1 MNARFLNHGVDTLV
15 LWYSWGSR
23 YRLPQNFLPHLEA
36 ARQERANLDLDRP
49 VLVNVANLAL
59 PATLESRMFERA
71 KFRRVR
77 HYRYGLTFG
86 DKALFIGFS
95 DPSNAE
101 VLRDDYTQVRV
112 ELHGR
117 YIRALGGDIRK
128 IVDTITAR
136 LISLIAEAGISQ
148 LDPIAVRVTR
158 VGLFADFASQSD
170 PLFSLA
176 DLYRFVS
183 RARDRQAYLEVTDQ
197 APGGERV
204 SAAPGAG
211 GPLMSSTGA
220 AKRTSDFPS
229 LLGVPSALPEA
240 QVHLSGPRWTSFR
253 FGSTK
258 LLARLCSKTA
268 EARKKPGTKELL
280 RDYVASFKLNENDIV
295 WRVEFQLR
303 KDVLAAFLH
312 PEHGVPDLRDWSVL
326 VEHLGAL
333 WHYLTTE
340 WLSLRTPTAN
350 KQPTRWPE
358 DPLWNEVVMAWAHVQ
373 VHLKR
378 VRRPLRAAVEG
389 LVSQAVGVILS
400 AAAVQGV
407 ALERVAQARHSLER
421 TLSRLLGS
429 SPFVLPESL
438 SGGVFELRYLERL
451 ALYQGVTA

>member
-1 MNARFLNHGVDTLV
+1 MDTRSLTHGVDTLV

-23 YRLPQNFLPHLEA
+23 YRLPQNFLSRLET
-36 ARQERANLDLDRP
+36 ARQERANLDLVHP
-49 VLVNVANLAL
+49 ILVNVADLTL
-59 PATLESRMFERA
+59 PATLEGRTFERA
-71 KFRRVR
+71 QFRRVR

-86 DKALFIGFS
+86 NEALFIGFS
-95 DPSNAE
+95 DPSNAK
-101 VLRDDYTQVRV
+101 VMRDDYAQVRV

-117 YIRALGGDIRK
+117 YIRALGGDIRE
-128 IVDTITAR
+128 IVDIITAR
-136 LISLIAEAGISQ
+136 LISLVAEAGVSQ
-148 LDPIAVRVTR
+148 PDPLAVRVTR
-158 VGLFADFASQSD
+158 VDLYADFVSPSE
-170 PLFSLA
+170 PFSLA
-176 DLYRFVS
+176 DLHRFVS
-183 RARDRQAYLEVTDQ
+183 RARDRQAYLEAAEQ

-211 GPLMSSTGA
+211 GPLKSSTGA
-220 AKRTSDFPS
+220 AKCNTDFPY
-229 LLGVPSALPEA
+229 LIGVPAALSEA
-240 QVHLSGPRWTSFR
+240 QVNLSGPRWTSFR
-253 FGSTK
+253 FGSSK
-258 LLARLCSKTA
+258 LLARLYSKTA
-268 EARKKPGTKELL
+268 EARKKPDTKELL
-280 RDYVASFKLNENDIV
+280 RDYAAEFSLDEDATV

-312 PEHGVPDLRDWSVL
+312 PELGVLDLRNWSVL

-358 DPLWNEVVMAWAHVQ
+358 DPLWNEVVLAWARIQ
-373 VHLKR
+373 VPLKR
-378 VRRPLRAAVEG
+378 ARRPLRASAEG

-407 ALERVAQARHSLER
+407 ALERVAQARRSLER

-451 ALYQGVTA
+451 ALYQGVTS